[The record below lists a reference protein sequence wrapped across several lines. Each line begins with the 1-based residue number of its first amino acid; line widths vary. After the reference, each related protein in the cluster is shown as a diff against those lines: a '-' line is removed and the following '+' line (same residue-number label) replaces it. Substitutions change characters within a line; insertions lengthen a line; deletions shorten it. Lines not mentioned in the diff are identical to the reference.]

1 NYLPYTSSK
10 DSEYSSFKSFNMK
23 IVKQKLEAATVINL
37 MQYFDSLIKAV
48 LLDFERK
55 LHRNH

>member
-1 NYLPYTSSK
+1 
-10 DSEYSSFKSFNMK
+10 MK

-48 LLDFERK
+48 LLNFERK